1 MKKVLLTG
9 LILLTVSSCGYSIAG
24 FNNSIPV
31 KYYINVVNNNTID
44 TYIGDIIQL
53 EAERFFLSYNEL
65 SSYKQASYF
74 MDINIDNL
82 KYTNPILSAT
92 DEASSTNIS
101 YDITIIV
108 TDVEG
113 KEIYS
118 YNTTVSKSFTITQN
132 VSTAL
137 QNKDQALKDSLQDIF
152 TTFRINISPKVY
164 KKS

>member
-1 MKKVLLTG
+1 MKKVLLTI
-9 LILLTVSSCGYSIAG
+9 LISIYVSSCGYSIAG
-24 FNNSIPV
+24 FNNSVPV
-31 KYYINVVNNNTID
+31 KYYINIVNNDTID

-74 MDINIDNL
+74 IDINIDNL
-82 KYTNPILSAT
+82 KYINPILSAT

-108 TDVEG
+108 TDIEG
-113 KEIYS
+113 REIYS
-118 YNTTVSKSFTITQN
+118 YNTNVYKSFTVTQN
-132 VSTAL
+132 ISTAL
-137 QNKDQALKDSLQDIF
+137 QNKEQAIVDSLQDVF

-164 KKS
+164 K

>member
-1 MKKVLLTG
+1 MKKVLLAG
-9 LILLTVSSCGYSIAG
+9 LMLFIVSSCGYSIAG

-44 TYIGDIIQL
+44 TYIGDTIQL

-65 SSYKQASYF
+65 SSYKKASYF
-74 MDINIDNL
+74 LDININNL
-82 KYTNPILSAT
+82 RYINPILSST

-118 YNTTVSKSFTITQN
+118 WTTSISKSFTITQN
-132 VSTAL
+132 VYTAL
-137 QNKDQALKDSLQDIF
+137 QNREQALKESLQDIF